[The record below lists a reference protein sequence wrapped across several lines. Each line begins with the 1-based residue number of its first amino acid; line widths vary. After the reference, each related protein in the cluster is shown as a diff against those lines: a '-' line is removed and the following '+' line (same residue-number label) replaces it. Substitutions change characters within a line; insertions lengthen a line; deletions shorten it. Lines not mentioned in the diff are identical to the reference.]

1 MVREADPD
9 LPSGGDRYDA
19 AAVSRWRAAGTQ
31 VEVVTA
37 TGDWPDPDG
46 ADRDALEQRWDH
58 LPDDPVIVDGL
69 IGGACPE
76 AVRRSAGRRPTLL
89 LVHLP
94 LPVEAP
100 ADRRDEIAERE
111 HAAAR
116 AAHVVVTTS
125 HWAAQDVRDR
135 YPGCAPVLV
144 AAPGVEPAPVSPGH
158 VGGEQGAGRHVD
170 EGHVGAGHVG
180 EGHVPQLLVLGSLTP
195 RKGLLV
201 LLEALGAVADLG
213 WQVVLAGPAPDPAH
227 LAALRAAADRMSV
240 TDRVHL
246 PGALTDGE
254 LEDAWAATDLLVHAS
269 RVETFGMVVTEA
281 QARGIPAVVVRGTG
295 AQEALG
301 GTAGTAVGPDA
312 DDLAQALRGW
322 LTDPELRRRWRDEA
336 LARRAALPGWEATV
350 AALDTAVQ
358 RARQEAA

>member
-1 MVREADPD
+1 MRVTWVVREADPD

-19 AAVSRWRAAGTQ
+19 AAVSRWRAAGSQ

-37 TGDWPDPDG
+37 TGDWPRPDG
-46 ADRDALEQRWDH
+46 AARDELEQRWDR

-100 ADRRDEIAERE
+100 ADRRDDLAERE

-158 VGGEQGAGRHVD
+158 G
-170 EGHVGAGHVG
+170 G

-201 LLEALGAVADLG
+201 LLEALGAVSDLA
-213 WQVVLAGPAPDPAH
+213 WQVVLAGPAPDAAH
-227 LAALRAAADRMSV
+227 LAALRVAADR
-240 TDRVHL
+240 TGIADRVHQ
-246 PGALTDGE
+246 PGPLTEVDLKE
-254 LEDAWAATDLLVHAS
+254 AWAATDLLVHPS

-281 QARGIPAVVVRGTG
+281 QARGIPAVVVQGTG

-312 DDLAQALRGW
+312 DDLAQALRDW
-322 LTDPELRRRWRDEA
+322 LTDPALRRRWRDEA
-336 LARRAALPGWEATV
+336 LARRASLPGWETTV
-350 AALDTAVQ
+350 AALDAAVR